1 MRPAFSVVFLT
12 TLCGAAQ
19 GLLLALVAVQ
29 CLAAGGH
36 TPAPAPTFYIAGA
49 ATAVVLGGLGL
60 LASFFHLGHPERAW
74 RAVAMWR
81 TSWLSRECLA
91 LPAFLALAFLYG
103 CAHALAWPAAWSVIL
118 GLLAVLAA
126 AVLFVCTSMIYS
138 CLRFLQE
145 WASPLTMVN
154 FVLLG
159 CACGFTLA
167 TLGAACFAPELLR
180 GLALC
185 ACVLTVAGLLSRLA
199 SLARNARLHPKSTL
213 RSATGIQSDNIRQ
226 ISRGFTASAFNIREF
241 FHGRTPATLRVV
253 KYGFLLGAFVA
264 PFVLLVLALSLPQA
278 APAAMMAMAG
288 STAGAAPGPVSAA
301 LSGSSPAM
309 VALTAVAFLVQYVGL
324 LAERWF
330 FFTEA
335 RHPQNLYYQR
345 AA

>member
-19 GLLLALVAVQ
+19 GLLLALVVVQ
-29 CLAAGGH
+29 CLAASGGLA
-36 TPAPAPTFYIAGA
+36 APAAAFYVAGCA
-49 ATAVVLGGLGL
+49 ASVVLGALGL

-91 LPAFLALAFLYG
+91 LPAFLAITFLYG
-103 CAHALAWPAAWSVIL
+103 CGHLLGWPAGAVLAL

-126 AVLFVCTSMIYS
+126 ALLFVCTSMIYA

-159 CACGFTLA
+159 CASGFTLA
-167 TLGAACFAPELLR
+167 TLAAACFAP
-180 GLALC
+180 GLAGLLAVC
-185 ACVLTVAGLLSRLA
+185 ACVLTAAGLLSRLA
-199 SLARNARLHPKSTL
+199 SLSRNARLHPKSTL
-213 RSATGIQSDNIRQ
+213 QSATGIRSDNIRQ
-226 ISRGFTASAFNIREF
+226 VSRGFTASAFNTREF
-241 FHGRTPATLRVV
+241 FHGKTPAALQTA
-253 KYGFLLGAFVA
+253 KYGFLLAAFIV
-264 PFVLLVLALSLPQA
+264 PFVLLILSLPQA
-278 APAAMMAMAG
+278 QSAVGPM
-288 STAGAAPGPVSAA
+288 PG
-301 LSGSSPAM
+301 LIT
-309 VALTAVAFLVQYVGL
+309 LLAVAFLVQYAGL
-324 LAERWF
+324 VAERWF